1 MMNTKPPVTEPALI
15 QARSKFRNMRV
26 EFPRS
31 SKDEFSDKSG
41 IKRAVVCIDNSMQG
55 QILLRHTKA
64 VAEGLG
70 LPLNILHVMESAN
83 AEHGPSDPI
92 HWQIKYQ
99 EAKDH
104 LLRIVNE
111 ENEDLTIHDH
121 FILNGIAGDEISR
134 WANDHDGSLMAMTSR
149 CGLSSGTMR
158 HGYLGETAQKLLET
172 STSSLLLVPPDV
184 PASAS
189 VHYKRLMVPLDGS
202 QRAESVLPIAMRIA
216 RKHDAELVL
225 AHVVSEPEIVE
236 TGPHDKE
243 AYDLMTHM
251 LRYNEQ
257 NAHAYLDRLQS
268 RLNNGTVAI
277 RTIVEN
283 DGDPRERLITLASA
297 QDVDLILISAHGR
310 TGMPNA
316 CCGNIARH
324 LVSNSHIPLLM
335 VRQQAASRPDH
346 PEMSTDALGRRIFS
360 DWAH

>member
-1 MMNTKPPVTEPALI
+1 MNTKPPVTEPAPI
-15 QARSKFRNMRV
+15 QARSKFRNLRV

-31 SKDEFSDKSG
+31 TKDGFSDQTR
-41 IKRAVVCIDNSMQG
+41 IKRAVACIDSSMRG
-55 QILLRHTKA
+55 QVLLRHTKA

-70 LPLNILHVMESAN
+70 LPLNIIHVVESASTD
-83 AEHGPSDPI
+83 HGPSDPI
-92 HWQIKYQ
+92 QWQIKYQ

-104 LLRIVNE
+104 ILRIANE
-111 ENEDLTIHDH
+111 EDQDSTIHDH

-149 CGLSSGTMR
+149 CGLSSGTML
-158 HGYLGETAQKLLET
+158 HGYLGDTAQKLLEA
-172 STSSLLLVPPDV
+172 SNASLLLVPSDM
-184 PASAS
+184 PASES
-189 VHYKRLMVPLDGS
+189 VRYKRLMVPLDGS
-202 QRAESVLPIAMRIA
+202 QRAESVLPVAMRIA
-216 RKHDAELVL
+216 RKHNAELVL

-257 NAHAYLDRLQS
+257 NAHAYLDRLQA
-268 RLNNGTVAI
+268 RLNNGTVTI

-283 DGDPRERLITLASA
+283 DGDPRERLIRLATA

-324 LVSNSHIPLLM
+324 LVTNTHIPLLM
-335 VRQQAASRPDH
+335 VRQQAGSKLDH
-346 PEMSTDALGRRIFS
+346 PGMSTDALGRRIFS